1 MRPPRIPLNAV
12 NRAGGVTNQLLTK
25 RVTLTKS
32 MASLKPPMKGSQGS
46 RRLVDPEDMDDFRSA
61 VKGSDLT
68 KTGLIEVLKKRSVL
82 FIDSSTSDGE
92 LT

>member
-1 MRPPRIPLNAV
+1 MNVV
-12 NRAGGVTNQLLTK
+12 NRAGGVPNQLLTK
-25 RVTLTKS
+25 QVTLATS
-32 MASLKPPMKGSQGS
+32 MASLKPPMKGSHGS
-46 RRLVDPEDMDDFRSA
+46 RRLVDPDDMDDFRSA

-82 FIDSSTSDGE
+82 FIDFSTSDRE